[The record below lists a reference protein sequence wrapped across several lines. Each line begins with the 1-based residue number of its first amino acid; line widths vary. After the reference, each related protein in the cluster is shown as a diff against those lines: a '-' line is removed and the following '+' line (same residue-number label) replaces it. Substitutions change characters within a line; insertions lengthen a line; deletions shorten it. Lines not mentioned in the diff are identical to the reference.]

1 MPPSR
6 KSTLESVINTAIDT
20 KLKDVHT
27 NLPGQIISFD
37 PIEQLADIQP
47 QLKRNINGELF
58 NLPVLSQVPVRFLKS
73 GAFSI
78 SFPLAEGDE
87 VDIFVLERSIDNWL
101 EDGGIQAPN
110 DIRKFDLSDAYAVPI
125 LYSQANKITNFDAD
139 NMVIRN
145 TANDTKITIKPSGE
159 VVITATKTTIEGD
172 LDVTGTITAPNI
184 EASTSLIAGTAEVKD
199 HLHGGVTVGAGNTSP
214 LV

>member
-27 NLPGQIISFD
+27 MLPGQIINFD

-47 QLKRNINGELF
+47 QMKRNIDGELL
-58 NLPVLSQVPVRFLKS
+58 NLPVLSQVPIRFLKS

-78 SFPLAEGDE
+78 SFPLTEGDE
-87 VDIFVLERSIDNWL
+87 VGIFILERSIDNWL

-125 LYSQANKITNFDAD
+125 LYSQANKIENFDPD
-139 NMVIRN
+139 NMVIGN
-145 TANDTKITIKPSGE
+145 TANDTKITIKPTGE
-159 VVITATKTTIEGD
+159 VVIKAIKTTVEGD
-172 LDVTGTITAPNI
+172 FDVIGTITAPNI
-184 EASTSLIAGTAEVKD
+184 EASDSLIAGTAEVVD
-199 HLHGGVTVGAGNTSP
+199 HLHGGVTAGTSNTSP
-214 LV
+214 LA